1 VFGHLIIDMNKQNIE
16 RTVSYNQSQKLEPV
30 FLDYVSAGNWTS
42 FGGNVSWSGVSD
54 VGMQGTWD
62 S

>member
-1 VFGHLIIDMNKQNIE
+1 MNKQNIE